1 MSAKRRSNDEWLELY
16 EHQRSSGMTMK
27 KWCLEND
34 INHYTM
40 ADRMSRLRKL
50 GLIESKRLSESKVDQ
65 TFVAAQDWAHIELAE
80 SSLPVKD
87 AINITVGS
95 FIVTVSND
103 FHEET
108 FVKVCRALS
117 SIC

>member
-65 TFVAAQDWAHIELAE
+65 TFVAAQDWARIELTG

-103 FHEET
+103 FHEAT

>member
-16 EHQRSSGMTMK
+16 ERQCNSGMTMK

-50 GLIESKRLSESKVDQ
+50 GLIESKRPSVSKVDHAPVI
-65 TFVAAQDWAHIELAE
+65 TQDWARIELTE

-103 FHEET
+103 FHEAT